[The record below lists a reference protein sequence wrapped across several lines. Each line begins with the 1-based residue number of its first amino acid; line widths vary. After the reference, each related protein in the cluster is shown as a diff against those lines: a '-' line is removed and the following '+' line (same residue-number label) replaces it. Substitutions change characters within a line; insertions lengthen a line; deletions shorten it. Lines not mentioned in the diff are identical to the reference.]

1 MLILVLPAFVPD
13 GPQARIVPL
22 ALEVEPLVIE
32 VDNAAWYEWAL
43 LDGIGEV
50 RARRIVEYVRGHRP
64 LAGIEQLREIRGL
77 PGGWVEKAKP
87 YLSLRREEAER

>member
-32 VDNAAWYEWAL
+32 VDHAAWYEWAL
-43 LDGIGEV
+43 LDVLCPARPCQIAAG
-50 RARRIVEYVRGHRP
+50 RA
-64 LAGIEQLREIRGL
+64 LAPVLSIRHNN
-77 PGGWVEKAKP
+77 P
-87 YLSLRREEAER
+87 YYFIPFATARQ